1 MSNLDWVVLAVT
13 LLGVVAWGVW
23 RTRGIT
29 SADAYLRGGADA
41 RWHTIGLS
49 IMATQAS
56 AITFLS
62 TPGQAWENGMGFV
75 QFYFGLPIAM
85 VLLSAFVLPVYHR
98 LKVITAYEY
107 LEQRFDRPTRQLAA
121 LLFLLQRG
129 LAAGITIYAPAIILS
144 TLLGWPLDSTCLAI
158 GALVIFYTVSGG
170 TRAVSQT
177 QKQQMIVIM
186 GGMIAALIYV
196 LGSLPEG
203 VTFAGA
209 LEVAGALGH
218 LDVVDFSFDPNTRY
232 TFWSGITGGL
242 FLAMSYF
249 GTDQSQV
256 QRYLASESLT
266 QSRLGLLMNGLLK
279 VPMQFLILFIGV
291 MVFVFY
297 LFVEPPAFFN
307 RPARDVVAASASAE
321 ALGEAEAA
329 FHLAFEK
336 RRLVATEHVASLEAA
351 SESQRMAGR
360 ERLRA
365 AHADVQRSR
374 EAVKDVIR
382 AANPDL
388 ETNDTDY
395 VFLTF
400 VLSFLPAGLVG
411 LVIAVVL
418 SAAMSSTASEL
429 NALGTTTIV
438 DFYRRSWVPDA
449 DDRHYLLASKG
460 FTVAWGLV
468 AITFATWASLLE
480 NLIEAVNIIGSL
492 FYGTI
497 LGIFL
502 VGFFLKS
509 IGATAVFRAALVSQT
524 LVAFLFFTSDL
535 GFLWFNALGCTFVVV
550 LATLAQNVFAHSRT

>member
-1 MSNLDWVVLAVT
+1 MSALDWIVLATT
-13 LLGVVAWGVW
+13 LVGIVAYGLL
-23 RTRGIT
+23 RTRGIET
-29 SADAYLRGGADA
+29 ADAYLRGGGDA

-62 TPGQAWENGMGFV
+62 TPGQAWEDGMRFV

-85 VLLSAFVLPVYHR
+85 VLLSAFVLPVYYR
-98 LKVITAYEY
+98 LRVITAYEY
-107 LEQRFDRPTRQLAA
+107 LEQRFDRRTRQLAA
-121 LLFLLQRG
+121 LLFLVQRG

-144 TLLGWPLDSTCLAI
+144 TLLGWSLNGTCMVI
-158 GALVIFYTVSGG
+158 GGLVILYTVSGG

-177 QKQQMIVIM
+177 QKQQMIVM
-186 GGMIAALIYV
+186 MSGMVAALVYIV
-196 LGSLPEG
+196 AALPDGVSLS
-203 VTFAGA
+203 GA
-209 LEVAGALGH
+209 LSVAGALDH
-218 LDVVDFSFDPNTRY
+218 LNVVDFSFDPDTRY

-256 QRYLASESLT
+256 QRYLTGQTLA
-266 QSRLGLLMNGLLK
+266 QSRLGLLMNGMLK

-297 LFVEPPAFFN
+297 VFEPSPAFFN
-307 RPARDVVAASASAE
+307 RPARDVVAVSANAGQL
-321 ALGEAEAA
+321 AAAEAA
-329 FHLAFEK
+329 FDARAAE
-336 RRLVATEHVASLEAA
+336 RRDAAHRFVEAVDAGDEAAEASARDELRSAHAAVLEARRVVKLVVAT
-351 SESQRMAGR
+351 
-360 ERLRA
+360 
-365 AHADVQRSR
+365 AD
-374 EAVKDVIR
+374 
-382 AANPDL
+382 PDL

-400 VLSFLPAGLVG
+400 VMSFLPAGLIG

-438 DFYRRSWVPDA
+438 DFYRRSWVPHA
-449 DDRHYLLASKG
+449 SDRHYLLASKA
-460 FTVAWGLV
+460 FTVVWGALAV
-468 AITFATWASLLE
+468 AFATYASLLE

-497 LGIFL
+497 LGIFG
-502 VGFFLKS
+502 VGLFLPR
-509 IGATAVFRAALVSQT
+509 IGAVAVFRAALFSQAVVT
-524 LVAFLFFTSDL
+524 VAFFTTDI
-535 GFLWFNALGCTFVVV
+535 GFLWFNAIGCGLVVGV
-550 LATLAQNVFAHSRT
+550 GSLLAQRER